1 MEGLWSSSLR
11 REHKGGGEKE
21 DSQLFVGVGGC
32 NAKIQT
38 TGSILHG
45 KKHEDDD
52 RHFRLV
58 LLTVTGMLCCRLC
71 SQGLGEATDL
81 VLAGCSAGGLAV
93 YLHVDRWREALAAK
107 AAALGRSAS
116 SVNVVGL
123 ADSGFFLRG
132 GKPGPSA
139 AGAATDCDYEA
150 RMRFLF
156 SELNAAAAVPAAC
169 AAAAAPGESYK
180 CMFAEHLL
188 PHVRTPV
195 FTLQSV
201 SDGWQLEWIACNATA
216 GTLDAKL
223 HRSSVLAAIERALG
237 VVDASPSGAGPIHG
251 AFIDGCQHHCH
262 CYNDIVIGNTTQVQA
277 FQRFYIA
284 VTTAEG
290 RRGNGAP
297 YSLGDSA
304 AGAFVWKDLKCGI
317 LLSTDGTTE
326 CPYKPFSWE
335 F

>member
-1 MEGLWSSSLR
+1 M
-11 REHKGGGEKE
+11 
-21 DSQLFVGVGGC
+21 
-32 NAKIQT
+32 
-38 TGSILHG
+38 
-45 KKHEDDD
+45 
-52 RHFRLV
+52 
-58 LLTVTGMLCCRLC
+58 LLTVTERMLCRLC
-71 SQGLGEATDL
+71 SHQGLGEATDL

-107 AAALGRSAS
+107 ASALGRSAS

-132 GKPGPSA
+132 GKGPSG
-139 AGAATDCDYEA
+139 GAAAADDCDYEA

-169 AAAAAPGESYK
+169 AAAYAAPGESYK

-188 PHVRTPV
+188 PHLRTPV

-201 SDGWQLEWIACNATA
+201 SDGWQLEWIACNATE

-223 HRSSVLAAIERALG
+223 HRSSILSAMERALG
-237 VVDASPSGAGPIHG
+237 TVDSGSNTDGPIHHG

-262 CYNDIVIGNTTQVQA
+262 CYNDIVIGNTSQAQA
-277 FQRFYIA
+277 FQRFYAA
-284 VTTAEG
+284 V
-290 RRGNGAP
+290 
-297 YSLGDSA
+297 A
-304 AGAFVWKDLKCGI
+304 ASGGGQQRNASPSVDGSTGAFIWKDLKCGI
-317 LLSTDGTTE
+317 RLSTTDGTMD

-335 F
+335 LIRKRKRKRRHALRLHS